1 MSADLLPRFIRRAI
15 TVIAPPD
22 SRDFVLD
29 DLGEEYAER
38 QAQYGTRRANIWLL
52 SQTAR
57 SLGPLAVTRLHA
69 RRVARRQLSSGD
81 PVLTQLRDDVR
92 YSLRVAVRRPW
103 LSLTIIA
110 TMVLGIGAT
119 TAVFS
124 MIDAVLLRPLAF
136 PAPEQLVRLSSTL
149 KNAAYPAM
157 VVNHADI
164 SDLERDTRAFASIAL
179 FDVTSVINETE
190 AEAERVNAVLAGTGF
205 GETLKLRPALGRLFS
220 SDEYLSTGPAA
231 VILTHEYWASHFN
244 RDAGIVGRSITLSG
258 RPRTIVGV
266 LPAAETQ
273 YPPGNLDVWMPLVI
287 APDSYL
293 RGRGSLQLN
302 GIARLRDGVTI
313 ERASVELVAISK
325 RLIAEHPETNTDRI
339 LQATPLRDTIVGP
352 VRPMLV
358 LLGAAVAAVLIIA
371 CANLG
376 SLLLAHSQSRVRE
389 FAVRAAIG
397 GAGKRIARQLLVEN
411 LILAFIGG
419 AAGLWFARFLVR
431 GLIAVYPTRLPR
443 AEEITLDWR
452 VMLVALGA
460 TLVAGVLAGLPL
472 ARQVGRLDLAR
483 DLREGERSLGSR
495 ARRRLLDGIVV
506 GQLATSVA
514 LLFAAAVLLRTFV
527 DMTSIRPGFDATN
540 VLTFSVAPSPT
551 KYTTPERQ
559 SILYNTLLDS
569 LRAIPGVR
577 SAAWAMFPPLSAG
590 GWGDSFIRQ
599 GTADAPP
606 NLPFLQLKMVT
617 PEYASTLRIP
627 TLAGRTFTR
636 NDRTGAPNVGIVNAA
651 LAAKYYPGTS
661 AVGKHIT
668 FEERSL
674 EIVGVVDDVRGQSL
688 WTPATPELY
697 VPIEQWGWRGGTILV
712 RTSGEPRGFEPR
724 IRAVVRTLDA
734 AMPVLSVATLED
746 RVKRSTAPERFRA
759 ILIGTLAALAS
770 LLSLLGVYGLVAWVV
785 GRRTREIG
793 IRMALGEAALRVRL
807 MVIGNAV
814 RLGAVGVALGAGLAL
829 LATRW
834 LKAFVA
840 GNVSANDPLSL
851 LGTMAVFLIVT
862 AIAAWIP
869 ARRASRVDPLLA
881 VRAE

>member
-1 MSADLLPRFIRRAI
+1 M
-15 TVIAPPD
+15 
-22 SRDFVLD
+22 
-29 DLGEEYAER
+29 
-38 QAQYGTRRANIWLL
+38 
-52 SQTAR
+52 
-57 SLGPLAVTRLHA
+57 
-69 RRVARRQLSSGD
+69 
-81 PVLTQLRDDVR
+81 LTQLRDDLR
-92 YSLRVAVRRPW
+92 YSLRFAVRRPW
-103 LSLTIIA
+103 LSLTIVA
-110 TMVLGIGAT
+110 TMVLGIGTT

-136 PAPEQLVRLSSTL
+136 PASEQLVRLSSTL

-164 SDLERDTRAFASIAL
+164 SDLEHETRAFSSIAL
-179 FDVTSVINETE
+179 YDVTGVINETE
-190 AEAERVNAVLAGTGF
+190 TQPERISAVLAGTGF

-220 SDEYLSTGPAA
+220 PDEYLSTGSAA
-231 VILTHEYWASHFN
+231 VILTHEYWTSHFN
-244 RDAGIVGRSITLSG
+244 RDNSVLGRTLTLSG
-258 RPRTIVGV
+258 HPRTIVGV
-266 LPAAETQ
+266 LPATESQ
-273 YPPGNLDVWMPLVI
+273 YPPGNFDVWIPLVI
-287 APDSYL
+287 PPDSYL

-302 GIARLRDGVTI
+302 AIARLHDGMTI
-313 ERASVELVAISK
+313 ESASAELVALSK

-352 VRPMLV
+352 IRPMLV
-358 LLGAAVAAVLIIA
+358 LLGAAVAAVLLIA

-397 GAGKRIARQLLVEN
+397 GAGRRIARQLLVES
-411 LILAFIGG
+411 LLLAFIGG
-419 AAGLWFARFLVR
+419 AAGVWFARFLVR

-443 AEEITLDWR
+443 AEEIALDWR

-460 TLVAGVLAGLPL
+460 TLAAGVLAGLPL
-472 ARQVGRLDLAR
+472 ARQVGRLNLAR
-483 DLREGERSLGSR
+483 DLRDGERGLGSR
-495 ARRRLLDGIVV
+495 ARRRLLDGIVI
-506 GQLATSVA
+506 GQMAMSVA

-540 VLTFSVAPSPT
+540 VLTFNVAPSPA

-559 SILYNTLLDS
+559 SALYNSLLDS

-577 SAAWAMFPPLSAG
+577 SAAWAMFPPLAAG

-627 TLAGRTFTR
+627 TLAGRAFTR
-636 NDRTGAPNVGIVNAA
+636 NDRAGAPNVGIVNAT

-674 EIVGVVDDVRGQSL
+674 EIVGVFDDVRGQSL

-712 RTSGEPRGFEPR
+712 RTSADPHGLEPR

-734 AMPVLSVATLED
+734 QMPVLNVATLEE

-759 ILIGTLAALAS
+759 ILVGTLAALAL
-770 LLSLLGVYGLVAWVV
+770 LLSLLGIYGLVAWIV

-807 MVIGNAV
+807 TVIGNAV
-814 RLGAVGVALGAGLAL
+814 RLGMVGVVLGGGLAL

-840 GNVSANDPLSL
+840 GNVSANDPVSL
-851 LGTMAVFLIVT
+851 LSTMAAFLVVT
-862 AIAAWIP
+862 AVAAWIP

-881 VRAE
+881 IRAE